1 LVLFTFTE
9 SLNVNKGTSRP
20 RRPTVEILTTTTKAP
35 KDDSGAALYR
45 FINRNTDATCIL
57 LKTDGVVEVN
67 FLLHG
72 LEEQADSF
80 IPENAMVTGNCA
92 KEDTVKMNIGWTGYS
107 LALTFDKTPGGDH
120 WYLSNVE
127 LTVSII
133 DNDKFNGIK
142 TRDNTLKL
150 YSSKMLIPTP
160 VGKSYL
166 CPRVSIPLETDE
178 ADHPPKNV
186 HGSLLLRLLQ
196 VRAFISAMKISL
208 RRSSVNLK
216 GALGKSE
223 TAPIAVGSTLAILL
237 LATVTGYGV
246 FRYFKVKNVQYN
258 TME

>member
-1 LVLFTFTE
+1 MARAWTITGIFFNIFILFLVLFTFTE

-196 VRAFISAMKISL
+196 VQAFMY
-208 RRSSVNLK
+208 RSENFSTPFEC
-216 GALGKSE
+216 KSQR
-223 TAPIAVGSTLAILL
+223 S
-237 LATVTGYGV
+237 
-246 FRYFKVKNVQYN
+246 FRQVLF
-258 TME
+258 T